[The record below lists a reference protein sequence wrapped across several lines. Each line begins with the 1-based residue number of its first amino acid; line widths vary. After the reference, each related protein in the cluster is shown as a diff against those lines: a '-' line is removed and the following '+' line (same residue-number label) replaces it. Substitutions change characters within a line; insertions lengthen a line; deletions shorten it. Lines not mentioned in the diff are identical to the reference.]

1 MQVIS
6 FRINPSIYYRGQ
18 SAFYELSKPTIHRNL
33 SDSEIFVERLK
44 YAELKILIDTFPLSK
59 MYEGAFSATL
69 GDGTQIPLFLSVDHL
84 ALAQHYGIKTELM
97 DFTTDK
103 LLQHF
108 LQQQNTMLKRILIL
122 Q

>member
-1 MQVIS
+1 MEDDTCKLFPLGLI
-6 FRINPSIYYRGQ
+6 PSIYYRGQ

-97 DFTTDK
+97 DFTTDMSTGS
-103 LLQHF
+103 LAS
-108 LQQQNTMLKRILIL
+108 TTS
-122 Q
+122 